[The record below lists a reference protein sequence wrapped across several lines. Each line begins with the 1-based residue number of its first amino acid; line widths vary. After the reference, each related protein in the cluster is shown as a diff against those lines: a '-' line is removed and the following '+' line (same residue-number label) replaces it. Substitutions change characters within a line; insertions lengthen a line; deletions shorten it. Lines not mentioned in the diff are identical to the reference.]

1 MQMYKRVY
9 RNGDAKGELFRKE
22 KGDKTLMMCTVQYE
36 LDSHTCLMNSHS
48 HVFVCP
54 AFYFFFYM
62 RYFRF

>member
-36 LDSHTCLMNSHS
+36 LDSHTCLIKDRKGERNAAKVVPTSATYPM
-48 HVFVCP
+48 
-54 AFYFFFYM
+54 
-62 RYFRF
+62 